1 MKRLAFWVLIAATL
15 PAMRLAAY
23 EYAEVTLDYVT
34 AKAQQ
39 RALKPFRSPRV
50 DLPDFLR
57 QTNLDY
63 DKYNQIAFRDED
75 ALWATEPLPFRIEFF
90 HPGYIYSEPI
100 KVNEFTLTHV
110 QPIRFVQDWF
120 DYRSLKFPRQIPADT
135 GYAGFKVL
143 YPLNQANKWDEM
155 GAFLGASYF
164 RLLGK
169 DQVYGMSSRGLAIDC
184 GETDRPEEF
193 PIFTDWWL
201 GKPSKG
207 EDRLKLF
214 AILDSVSCV
223 GAYEFI
229 LIPGDTTVAEV
240 DARVFFREGDKVRD
254 VNPNRKPIKTI
265 GMAPL
270 GSMFWFSPAS
280 ERRFDDY
287 REAVH
292 DSDGLLMQM
301 GNGEILWRPLNN
313 PTRLSH
319 QVFAAKDIGGFGL
332 VQRNRDFSDYQDLF
346 RRYDHTPSVW
356 VQPDGQWGEGEIHLV
371 ELPTENEY
379 NDNIVAFWN
388 PKEQPPPLK
397 PLSFSYT
404 LKWGLTEEDMKLT
417 MEKDKVIST
426 RIGVDARDPKV
437 RQFAID
443 FAGPKLKRFT
453 PENPPQAI
461 TSCSA
466 NAGISDSQIFPLP
479 DKGSWRVIVKLE
491 PHNQDPV
498 DIRCTLQKGEE
509 VLSETWT
516 YHWSPP

>member
-1 MKRLAFWVLIAATL
+1 MKQLLCWVLIAGAL
-15 PAMRLAAY
+15 PVARLAAY

-39 RALKPFRSPRV
+39 RAIKPFRSPRV
-50 DLPDFLR
+50 DLPPFLL

-100 KVNEFTLTHV
+100 KVYEFTLTHV

-120 DYRSLKFPRQIPADT
+120 DYHGAKLPRVPADT

-143 YPLNQANKWDEM
+143 YPLNQTNKWDEL
-155 GAFLGASYF
+155 GAFQGASYF
-164 RLLGK
+164 RLLGRGQ
-169 DQVYGMSSRGLAIDC
+169 DYGMHSRGLAIDC
-184 GETDRPEEF
+184 GETDRDEEF

-207 EDRLKLF
+207 EDRLKMF
-214 AILDSVSCV
+214 AILDSKSCV

-229 LIPGDTTVAEV
+229 LVPGETTIAEV
-240 DARVFFREGDKVRD
+240 DARVFFREGEKVREVD
-254 VNPNRKPIKTI
+254 PNRKPIKTI

-270 GSMFWFSPAS
+270 GSMFWFGPAS
-280 ERRFDDY
+280 ERRFNDY

-313 PTRLSH
+313 PAKLSH

-332 VQRNRDFSDYQDLF
+332 MQRNRDFSDYQDLF
-346 RRYDHTPSVW
+346 RRYDRTPSVW

-371 ELPTENEY
+371 ELPTEDEY
-379 NDNIVAFWN
+379 HDNIVAFWN

-397 PLSFSYT
+397 PLTFSYT
-404 LKWGLTEEDMKLT
+404 LKWGMTESDMKINL
-417 MEKDKVIST
+417 EKDKVVST
-426 RIGVDARDPKV
+426 RVGVDARSPKV

-443 FAGPKLKRFT
+443 FAGPKLKRFGQ
-453 PENPPQAI
+453 ENPPQAI

-479 DKGSWRVIVKLE
+479 EKGNWRVIVKLE

-509 VLSETWT
+509 VLTETWT

>member
-1 MKRLAFWVLIAATL
+1 MKRLVCCALIAAAL
-15 PAMRLAAY
+15 PASRLAAY
-23 EYAEVTLDYVT
+23 EYAEVTLDYVA
-34 AKAQQ
+34 AKAEQ
-39 RALKPFRSPRV
+39 RAHKPFRSPRV

-57 QTNLDY
+57 PDKLDY
-63 DKYNQIAFRDED
+63 DKYRQIQFRDED
-75 ALWATEPLPFRIEFF
+75 ALWASEPLPFRVEFF
-90 HPGYIYSEPI
+90 FPGYIYSEPI
-100 KVNEFTLTHV
+100 HVYEFTQTHV

-120 DYRSLKFPRQIPADT
+120 DYHSLRFPKQIPADT
-135 GYAGFKVL
+135 GYAGFKLL
-143 YPLNQANKWDEM
+143 YPLNYTNKWDEL
-155 GAFLGASYF
+155 GAFLGASYY
-164 RLLGK
+164 RLLGAG
-169 DQVYGMSSRGLAIDC
+169 QVYGQSARGLALDC

-229 LIPGDTTVAEV
+229 IIPGDTTVANV
-240 DARVFFREGDKVRD
+240 QARLFFRQGDMVRE

-270 GSMFWFSPAS
+270 TSMFWFGNAS

-287 REAVH
+287 RAAVH

-301 GNGEILWRPLNN
+301 GNGEVLWRPLVD
-313 PTRLSH
+313 PATMSH
-319 QVFAAKDIGGFGL
+319 QVFIAKDISGFGL
-332 VQRNRDFSDYQDLF
+332 IQRERNFENYQDLF
-346 RRYDHTPSVW
+346 NHYEKTPSVW
-356 VQPDGQWGEGEIHLV
+356 VQPSGSWGEGEIHLV

-379 NDNIVAFWN
+379 LDNVVAFWN
-388 PKEQPPPLK
+388 PKEQPQALK
-397 PLSFSYT
+397 PFPFSYT
-404 LKWGLTEEDMKLT
+404 LKWGMSEPDMKLT
-417 MEKDKVIST
+417 FDKDKVIST
-426 RIGVDARDPKV
+426 RVGVDARDPKI

-443 FAGPKLKRFT
+443 FAGPKLLPFT
-453 PENPPQAI
+453 PENPPQPI
-461 TSCSA
+461 TSCSP
-466 NAGISDSQIFPLP
+466 NAGITDSQVFQNPYSH
-479 DKGSWRVIVKLE
+479 SWRVVLKLE

-509 VLSETWT
+509 VLTETWT

>member
-1 MKRLAFWVLIAATL
+1 MKRLVFWALIAAAL
-15 PAMRLAAY
+15 PAGKLAAY
-23 EYAEVTLDYVT
+23 EYAEVTLDYVA
-34 AKAQQ
+34 AKALQ
-39 RALKPFRSPRV
+39 RAQKPFHSPSV

-57 QTNLDY
+57 EDKLDY
-63 DKYNQIAFRDED
+63 DKYNQIVFRDED

-90 HPGYIYSEPI
+90 HPGYRYHEPI
-100 KVNEFTLTHV
+100 KVYEFTLTHV

-120 DYRSLKFPRQIPADT
+120 DYRSLKLPRQVPADT
-135 GYAGFKVL
+135 GYAGFKIL
-143 YPLNQANKWDEM
+143 YPLNEPNKWDEM

-169 DQVYGMSSRGLAIDC
+169 GNVYGLSSRGLAIDC
-184 GETDRPEEF
+184 GEPVEEF

-214 AILDSVSCV
+214 AILDSYSCV

-229 LIPGDTTVAEV
+229 LIPGETTVANVE
-240 DARVFFREGDKVRD
+240 ARLYFREGDKVRD
-254 VNPNRKPIKTI
+254 AKPDRKPIKTI

-270 GSMFWFSPAS
+270 GSMFWFGPAS
-280 ERRFDDY
+280 ERRFNDY

-313 PTRLSH
+313 PAKLSH
-319 QVFAAKDIGGFGL
+319 QIFAAKDIGGFGL
-332 VQRNRDFSDYQDLF
+332 IQRNRDFGNYQDLF
-346 RRYDHTPSVW
+346 RRYDLTPSVW
-356 VQPDGQWGEGEIHLV
+356 VQPTGPWGEGEIHLV
-371 ELPTENEY
+371 EMATEDEY
-379 NDNIVAFWN
+379 HDNVVAYWN
-388 PKEQPPPLK
+388 PKEQPQALK
-397 PLSFSYT
+397 PYAFSYT
-404 LKWGLTEEDMKLT
+404 LKWGMTESDMRVNF
-417 MEKDKVIST
+417 EKDKVVST

-479 DKGSWRVIVKLE
+479 DNSSWRVIVKLE

-509 VLSETWT
+509 VLTETWT

>member
-1 MKRLAFWVLIAATL
+1 
-15 PAMRLAAY
+15 
-23 EYAEVTLDYVT
+23 
-34 AKAQQ
+34 
-39 RALKPFRSPRV
+39 
-50 DLPDFLR
+50 
-57 QTNLDY
+57 
-63 DKYNQIAFRDED
+63 
-75 ALWATEPLPFRIEFF
+75 
-90 HPGYIYSEPI
+90 
-100 KVNEFTLTHV
+100 V

-120 DYRSLKFPRQIPADT
+120 DYHGSKLPRQVPADT

-143 YPLNQANKWDEM
+143 YPLNQTNKWDEV
-155 GAFLGASYF
+155 GSFLGASYF
-164 RLLGK
+164 RMLGK
-169 DQVYGMSSRGLAIDC
+169 GQDYGMHSRGLAIDC
-184 GETDRPEEF
+184 GEPDRDEEF

-229 LIPGDTTVAEV
+229 LIPGETTVAEV
-240 DARVFFREGDKVRD
+240 DARVFFREADKVRE
-254 VNPNRKPIKTI
+254 VNPNRKPIKTV

-270 GSMFWFSPAS
+270 GSMFWFGPAS
-280 ERRFDDY
+280 ERRFNDY

-301 GNGEILWRPLNN
+301 GNNEILWRPLNN
-313 PTRLSH
+313 PAKLSH

-332 VQRNRDFSDYQDLF
+332 MQRNRDFSSYEDLF
-346 RRYDHTPSVW
+346 RRYDRTPSVW
-356 VQPDGQWGEGEIHLV
+356 VQPTGPWGEGEIHLV

-379 NDNIVAFWN
+379 NDNVVAFWN

-397 PLSFSYT
+397 PMTFSYT
-404 LKWGLTEEDMKLT
+404 LKWGLTESDMRINL
-417 MEKDKVIST
+417 EKDKVIST

-443 FAGPKLKRFT
+443 FAGPKLKQFT
-453 PENPPQAI
+453 EQNKPQAI
-461 TSCSA
+461 TSCSP

-479 DKGSWRVIVKLE
+479 DNGSWRVIVKLE

-509 VLSETWT
+509 VLTETWT